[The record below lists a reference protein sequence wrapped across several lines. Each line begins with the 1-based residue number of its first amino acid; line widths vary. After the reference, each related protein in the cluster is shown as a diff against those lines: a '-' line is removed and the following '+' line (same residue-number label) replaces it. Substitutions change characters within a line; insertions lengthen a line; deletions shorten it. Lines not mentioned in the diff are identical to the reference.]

1 MDHRKYLPSALVVR
15 FLCALL
21 FSAAALLAGAP
32 AALAQQKVIKVGTL
46 KLIIGMTPF
55 LYEKFAPPGYR
66 FEVTLFDT
74 PADVSAAVATR
85 SVDVG
90 MVGYPVAV
98 LAFSNGQPIT
108 VIGASTDG
116 GFGIVAAVK
125 SDIKSIADL
134 KGIHRRDAV
143 PPAHARGRPRSDG
156 CTGRAA
162 DVPGHGRCARPR

>member
-1 MDHRKYLPSALVVR
+1 MFRPTHQFSTAVARL
-15 FLCALL
+15 LCALL
-21 FSAAALLAGAP
+21 LSTAALLASVP

-90 MVGYPVAV
+90 MVGYPMA
-98 LAFSNGQPIT
+98 
-108 VIGASTDG
+108 AS
-116 GFGIVAAVK
+116 A
-125 SDIKSIADL
+125 SS
-134 KGIHRRDAV
+134 
-143 PPAHARGRPRSDG
+143 PAPSPTSSRSP
-156 CTGRAA
+156 T
-162 DVPGHGRCARPR
+162 